1 MFKILGTTLL
11 VFSTTFQMAYAND
24 FALPTAKNELVNENI
39 NVAISYENYVL
50 VKEQAHAKTMQ
61 LLPTLT
67 VDLLV
72 TDYQYTIL
80 RSVIPEPSRFF
91 DAFAAK
97 DLAKAAS
104 VNREIVKKNL
114 LEDLEKTYFL
124 HQFHKEVVAELKYEL
139 SVKAEL
145 AERALESYE
154 LGSMK
159 FEEYYSIQRELVVAK
174 ANLVNATEVVNVDEF
189 ALKLILQENNLS
201 EITLANA
208 DFYNGTLAFPASV
221 ETAMNI
227 AQNNSKEIEQWDHL
241 IAAAKNTKKG
251 VAISWLSWNGI
262 GFDYFAKVSIA
273 KHEVTKLELQRTK
286 TVYELRNQVALAYSN
301 IEKQIEKIAYQTQL
315 TEMANN
321 EYARALEG
329 YNNQL
334 NTVITVKKAELNKL
348 AANRDLR
355 RLNYELELK
364 YLKLKRLIGANM
376 LTNELPQE

>member
-1 MFKILGTTLL
+1 
-11 VFSTTFQMAYAND
+11 
-24 FALPTAKNELVNENI
+24 
-39 NVAISYENYVL
+39 
-50 VKEQAHAKTMQ
+50 
-61 LLPTLT
+61 
-67 VDLLV
+67 
-72 TDYQYTIL
+72 
-80 RSVIPEPSRFF
+80 
-91 DAFAAK
+91 
-97 DLAKAAS
+97 
-104 VNREIVKKNL
+104 
-114 LEDLEKTYFL
+114 
-124 HQFHKEVVAELKYEL
+124 
-139 SVKAEL
+139 
-145 AERALESYE
+145 
-154 LGSMK
+154 MK

-201 EITLANA
+201 DITLANA
-208 DFYNGTLAFPASV
+208 DFYNGTLAFPSNV

-227 AQNNSKEIEQWDHL
+227 AQKNSKEIEQWDHL

-286 TVYELRNQVALAYSN
+286 TVYELRNQIALAYSN
-301 IEKQIEKIAYQTQL
+301 IEKQNEKIAYQAQL

-334 NTVITVKKAELNKL
+334 NTVITVKRAELNKL
-348 AANRDLR
+348 SANRDLR
-355 RLNYELELK
+355 RLNYELEIK